1 MSSVI
6 THHSSKPR
14 EQKNREL
21 WSTLTR
27 TGRAQVDNVTNQL
40 IVLFT
45 EVQKSVHKL
54 ILTMLFTA
62 HGPTQTRS
70 VCFAFFYFIFSW
82 KFQEYER
89 KGTICCL
96 LFFTERW
103 QEIGYFKQNTCR
115 LSTWYLYSVL
125 ASRAE
130 MIANTSGHQ
139 SSALSEILIY
149 VWLSLVTQLVQ

>member
-1 MSSVI
+1 MLSVI

-54 ILTMLFTA
+54 ILTMLFTT

-70 VCFAFFYFIFSW
+70 VCFAFF
-82 KFQEYER
+82 
-89 KGTICCL
+89 T
-96 LFFTERW
+96 LFFHENSKNMREKA
-103 QEIGYFKQNTCR
+103 QFVVCYFSRSADRRSDILNKIPAGYQLGIF
-115 LSTWYLYSVL
+115 
-125 ASRAE
+125 
-130 MIANTSGHQ
+130 
-139 SSALSEILIY
+139 ILF
-149 VWLSLVTQLVQ
+149 